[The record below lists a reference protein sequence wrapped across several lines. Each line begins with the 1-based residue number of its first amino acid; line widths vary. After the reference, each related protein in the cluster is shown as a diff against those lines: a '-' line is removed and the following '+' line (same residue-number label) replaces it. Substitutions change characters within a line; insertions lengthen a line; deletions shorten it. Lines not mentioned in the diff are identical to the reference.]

1 MADSIMHPQSASE
14 PARNSGILSGCS
26 NIWGQVAPEWSSM
39 ALVGTIGQTQVT
51 NPPVAQAL
59 RHYESLVTY

>member
-1 MADSIMHPQSASE
+1 MHPQLAAES
-14 PARNSGILSGCS
+14 ARNSGILSGRS

-51 NPPVAQAL
+51 NPPVARAL
-59 RHYESLVTY
+59 MHYESLLTY